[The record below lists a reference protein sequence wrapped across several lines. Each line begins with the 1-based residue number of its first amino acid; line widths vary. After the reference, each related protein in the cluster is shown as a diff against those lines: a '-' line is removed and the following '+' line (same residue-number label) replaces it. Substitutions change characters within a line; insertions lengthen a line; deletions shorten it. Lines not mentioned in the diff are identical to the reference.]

1 MVKRERENG
10 DAPQVDNLLAENAFR
25 SSVTFLCSQGE
36 LREREGKTEVVARGH
51 SGIEISVVSPFSWE
65 DLITLSRVG
74 GRRIE
79 EIVLESASRVRV
91 SGEQG
96 TTEEDELTLIKF
108 DPGQLRT
115 IPEEAWK
122 MEELVSQGV
131 QYSVQGT
138 PENLT
143 KRLNQLITG
152 LRRG

>member
-1 MVKRERENG
+1 M
-10 DAPQVDNLLAENAFR
+10 
-25 SSVTFLCSQGE
+25 
-36 LREREGKTEVVARGH
+36 
-51 SGIEISVVSPFSWE
+51 
-65 DLITLSRVG
+65 
-74 GRRIE
+74 E